1 MNARRQPMAREID
14 LLIVSSRL
22 ENKKTILRFL
32 EGLPL
37 NIYTVGNVEESEE
50 TLEEHEIDV
59 VVCDERL
66 SDGAY
71 HDVLALTIDRKPK
84 IHFIVLLCTGGQ
96 EEYCEAIR
104 LGATDVVRP
113 PLHATDIE
121 LALIHALRQ
130 KQAVLYAVTGRV

>member
-1 MNARRQPMAREID
+1 MAREID

-37 NIYTVGNVEESEE
+37 NTCTVGSVEEAEE
-50 TLEEHEIDV
+50 TFEEHEIDV

-71 HDVLALTIDRKPK
+71 HDVLALTIDRKPR
-84 IHFIVLLCTGGQ
+84 IQFIVLLCTGGQ

-104 LGATDVVRP
+104 LGVTDVVRP
-113 PLHATDIE
+113 PLDPTDIE
-121 LALIHALRQ
+121 VALIHALRQ
-130 KQAVLYAVTGRV
+130 KQAVMYAVAGKVQEAEGR

>member
-1 MNARRQPMAREID
+1 MAREID

-22 ENKKTILRFL
+22 ENKRTLLRFL

-37 NIYTVGNVEESEE
+37 NIYTVGNAEEAEE
-50 TLEEHEIDV
+50 TFEDHEIDV
-59 VVCDERL
+59 VVCDERV
-66 SDGAY
+66 SDGTY

-84 IHFIVLLCTGGQ
+84 IQFIVLLCSGGQ

-104 LGATDVVRP
+104 LGVTDVVRP
-113 PLHATDIE
+113 PLHPTDIE

-130 KQAVLYAVTGRV
+130 KQAVMYAVAGKV

>member
-1 MNARRQPMAREID
+1 MAKEID

-37 NIYTVGNVEESEE
+37 NIYTVGNVEEAEE
-50 TLEEHEIDV
+50 TLEEREIDL

-71 HDVLALTIDRKPK
+71 CDVLALTIDRKPK
-84 IHFIVLLCTGGQ
+84 IQFILLLCTGGQ
-96 EEYCEAIR
+96 EECCEAIR
-104 LGATDVVRP
+104 LGVTDVVRP
-113 PLHATDIE
+113 PLHPTDIE

-130 KQAVLYAVTGRV
+130 KQTVMYAVAGNV

>member
-1 MNARRQPMAREID
+1 MARGID
-14 LLIVSSRL
+14 LLIVSNRL
-22 ENKKTILRFL
+22 ENKRTILRFL

-37 NIYTVGNVEESEE
+37 NIYAVGNVEEAEE

-66 SDGAY
+66 SDAAY

-84 IHFIVLLCTGGQ
+84 VQFIVLLCTGGQ

-113 PLHATDIE
+113 PLHPTDIE

-130 KQAVLYAVTGRV
+130 KQAVLYAVAGKV

>member
-1 MNARRQPMAREID
+1 MAREID

-22 ENKKTILRFL
+22 ENKKNILRFL

-37 NIYTVGNVEESEE
+37 NTCTVGSVEEAEE
-50 TLEEHEIDV
+50 TFEEHEIDV

-71 HDVLALTIDRKPK
+71 HDVLALTIDRKPR
-84 IHFIVLLCTGGQ
+84 IQFIVLLCTGGQ

-104 LGATDVVRP
+104 LGVTDVVRP
-113 PLHATDIE
+113 PLDPTDIE
-121 LALIHALRQ
+121 VALIHALRQ
-130 KQAVLYAVTGRV
+130 KQAVMYAVAGKV

>member
-1 MNARRQPMAREID
+1 MAREFD

-22 ENKKTILRFL
+22 ENKRTILRFL

-37 NIYTVGNVEESEE
+37 NIYAVGNVEEAEE
-50 TLEEHEIDV
+50 TLEEYEIDV

-71 HDVLALTIDRKPK
+71 HDVLALTIDRKPR
-84 IHFIVLLCTGGQ
+84 IQFIVLLCTGGQ

-104 LGATDVVRP
+104 LGVTDVVRP
-113 PLHATDIE
+113 PLDPTDIE
-121 LALIHALRQ
+121 VALIHALRQ
-130 KQAVLYAVTGRV
+130 KQAVMYAVAGKVQEAEGR

>member
-1 MNARRQPMAREID
+1 MAREID

-22 ENKKTILRFL
+22 ENKRTILRFL

-37 NIYTVGNVEESEE
+37 NIYAVGNVEEAEE

-84 IHFIVLLCTGGQ
+84 VQFIVLLCTGGQ

-104 LGATDVVRP
+104 LGATDVVRL
-113 PLHATDIE
+113 PLHPTDIE

-130 KQAVLYAVTGRV
+130 KQAVMYAVAGRV

>member
-1 MNARRQPMAREID
+1 MAREFD

-22 ENKKTILRFL
+22 ENKRIILRFL

-37 NIYTVGNVEESEE
+37 NIYAVGNVEEAEE

-84 IHFIVLLCTGGQ
+84 GQFIVLLCTGGQ

-104 LGATDVVRP
+104 LGATDVVRL
-113 PLHATDIE
+113 PLHPTDIE

-130 KQAVLYAVTGRV
+130 KQAVMYAVAGRV